1 MIGFYTYIFYGKEM
15 ETHYIGLDYHYNTI
29 HKTYFNILFLSVQKM
44 IESKYERL
52 ELGRTA
58 KEAKANL
65 GAFPKQIFNY
75 LKIKNPFARMV
86 FTYFLKR
93 FNNAENEKKL
103 DRIPLK

>member
-1 MIGFYTYIFYGKEM
+1 MTGFYTYIFYGSQM
-15 ETHYIGLDYHYNTI
+15 ETHYIGLDYHFNNI

-44 IESKYERL
+44 IEGRYEKL

-75 LKIKNPFARMV
+75 LKIKNPLARIV
-86 FTYFLKR
+86 FNYFLKK
-93 FNNAENEKKL
+93 FNNAENLKKL
-103 DRIPLK
+103 ERIPLK